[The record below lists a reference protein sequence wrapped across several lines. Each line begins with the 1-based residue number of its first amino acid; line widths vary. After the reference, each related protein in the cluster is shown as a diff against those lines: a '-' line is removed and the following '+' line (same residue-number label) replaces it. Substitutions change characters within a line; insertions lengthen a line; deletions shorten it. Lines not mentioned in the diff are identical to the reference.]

1 MDETVSPIVL
11 LQEFLHNAERMITMD
26 AQSVSDYKG
35 LTLELKSWVEQL
47 EQQAVELNQDNAD
60 QGEPKQLNDAE
71 IQELTELK
79 AEKVSLLGSI
89 EEKDAQLLKMLTQ
102 LRRIQFSIDAM
113 DPSVYQRPM
122 KPRQ

>member
-1 MDETVSPIVL
+1 MDESVSPIVL
-11 LQEFLHNAERMITMD
+11 LQEFIRNAERMVTMD
-26 AQSVSDYKG
+26 PQSVSEYRGLALQLKG
-35 LTLELKSWVEQL
+35 WVEQL
-47 EQQAVELNQDNAD
+47 ELHASGINQDNSTQSQPRQLSD
-60 QGEPKQLNDAE
+60 VEKQEVEA
-71 IQELTELK
+71 LK
-79 AEKVSLLGSI
+79 AEKASLLSSI

>member
-1 MDETVSPIVL
+1 MDESVSPIVL
-11 LQEFLHNAERMITMD
+11 LQEFIRNAERMVTMD
-26 AQSVSDYKG
+26 PQSVSEYRG
-35 LTLELKSWVEQL
+35 LALQLKSWVEQL
-47 EQQAVELNQDNAD
+47 EAHASDINQDISAQNQPRQLTD
-60 QGEPKQLNDAE
+60 VEKQEVDS
-71 IQELTELK
+71 LK
-79 AEKVSLLGSI
+79 AEKASLLSSI